1 MLILSLKA
9 MTKSQYAKQLQR
21 PEWKAKRLEI
31 LERDGN
37 KCVKC
42 GETKRLHV
50 HHLSYTKGRDA
61 WEYPNDNLVTLCGE
75 CHVKEHEEVYTSKT
89 PCSHGEFIQVYLED
103 MMALTQLASK
113 GEIHIMLWLWKSSTY
128 IDSENS
134 MGNKIIINKQLYS
147 IISDNTGLTE
157 GAIRNVVSSLVKKD
171 LLIKDAKFRGVYYLH
186 PKLFFKGKLSDRERS
201 FKFVRG
207 YKRLKATH

>member
-61 WEYPNDNLVTLCGE
+61 WEYPNDNLVTLCRG
-75 CHVKEHEEVYTSKT
+75 CHRAE
-89 PCSHGEFIQVYLED
+89 
-103 MMALTQLASK
+103 
-113 GEIHIMLWLWKSSTY
+113 
-128 IDSENS
+128 
-134 MGNKIIINKQLYS
+134 
-147 IISDNTGLTE
+147 
-157 GAIRNVVSSLVKKD
+157 
-171 LLIKDAKFRGVYYLH
+171 H
-186 PKLFFKGKLSDRERS
+186 PKSRVKSDLDFFYITFTDALS
-201 FKFVRG
+201 
-207 YKRLKATH
+207 

>member
-1 MLILSLKA
+1 

-75 CHVKEHEEVYTSKT
+75 CHKVEHLEKCKEDFVLTFPEGMDLYYSLKSLIDVKVIYTL
-89 PCSHGEFIQVYLED
+89 LEL
-103 MMALTQLASK
+103 AELNNPIITLSSEGRKRIASK
-113 GEIHIMLWLWKSSTY
+113 LKVSVAQVTNSIHALKKVGVIIGGRGEYIVNPQMFWKGSTTER
-128 IDSENS
+128 I
-134 MGNKIIINKQLYS
+134 KF
-147 IISDNTGLTE
+147 LT
-157 GAIRNVVSSLVKKD
+157 S
-171 LLIKDAKFRGVYYLH
+171 
-186 PKLFFKGKLSDRERS
+186 
-201 FKFVRG
+201 
-207 YKRLKATH
+207 TH

>member
-9 MTKSQYAKQLQR
+9 MTKSQNSKQLQR

-61 WEYPNDNLVTLCGE
+61 WEYPNDNLVTLCNGCHLAEHPDKGMILPKVSGYKTFEDFLPVSFKLSYGE
-75 CHVKEHEEVYTSKT
+75 YRLLMLLLTRLQYNTNVLVLSLKMKDAFRELLGIKKQSLSNNLSGLRKLGILFYDRGSWEVNPLY
-89 PCSHGEFIQVYLED
+89 FW
-103 MMALTQLASK
+103 K
-113 GEIHIMLWLWKSSTY
+113 G
-128 IDSENS
+128 DSE
-134 MGNKIIINKQLYS
+134 
-147 IISDNTGLTE
+147 
-157 GAIRNVVSSLVKKD
+157 
-171 LLIKDAKFRGVYYLH
+171 
-186 PKLFFKGKLSDRERS
+186 ERI
-201 FKFVRG
+201 
-207 YKRLKATH
+207 KRLNATH

>member
-75 CHVKEHEEVYTSKT
+75 CHRAEHPKSRVKSDLDFFYITFTDSLTELNGKLSIRERETIDILMSWAEYNTNEIMLPPLRRIELSDKLKI
-89 PCSHGEFIQVYLED
+89 SIQGTHNIFSSLKKNHII
-103 MMALTQLASK
+103 TASK
-113 GEIHIMLWLWKSSTY
+113 GVVRVNPLYFWKG
-128 IDSENS
+128 DSE
-134 MGNKIIINKQLYS
+134 
-147 IISDNTGLTE
+147 
-157 GAIRNVVSSLVKKD
+157 
-171 LLIKDAKFRGVYYLH
+171 
-186 PKLFFKGKLSDRERS
+186 ERI
-201 FKFVRG
+201 
-207 YKRLKATH
+207 KRLNATH